1 MAQYKYQAIA
11 KNGKKISGTIE
22 AYGESDAAS
31 RLKQNVNAI
40 LKLSE
45 VKEGGLLSM
54 DLGRNK
60 LNAKAFTVMCSQFA
74 IILKAGMPIARTVRL
89 IAEKTSNKPLREM
102 LEKVAEDVDAGR
114 AISQSFEERGKNL
127 LPATF
132 IETVRA
138 GEASGSLDR
147 SFKVM
152 AEHFDKQTKI
162 RSKVRGALAYPA
174 FVLVLAIAVIVVMMV
189 VVVPKLM
196 EAFAEFGGE
205 LPLPTRM
212 LIAISNF
219 FSQSYLILLA
229 IIVLIFL
236 AYRAY
241 KSTEKGRINLAK
253 LQLKLPVLGNIAE
266 LNAASQFANTMTT
279 LLNAGLPLTKAVSIT
294 AKTLDN
300 YYMSSECAAL
310 APKVEEG
317 HSLGGL
323 MREADFMPGILND
336 MVAVG
341 EETGELEETLGT
353 IAQYYDAELDMAV
366 DGALKKLEPA
376 LLVGLA
382 LLAGF
387 IVIAIYLAMFGMYDV
402 M

>member
-11 KNGKKISGTIE
+11 KDGKKISGTIE
-22 AYGESDAAS
+22 AYGESDAVS
-31 RLKQNVNAI
+31 RLKPNVNVI

-45 VKEGGLLSM
+45 QKEGGLLSM
-54 DLGRNK
+54 GLGGSK
-60 LNAKAFTVMCSQFA
+60 LNAKAFTVMCNQFA
-74 IILKAGMPIARTVRL
+74 IILKAGMPIARTVHL
-89 IAEKTSNKPLREM
+89 IADKTSNKPLKEM

-114 AISQSFEERGKNL
+114 AISQSFDERGKKL

-132 IETVRA
+132 IETIRA

-147 SFKVM
+147 SFAVM
-152 AEHFDKQTKI
+152 AEHFEKQSKI
-162 RSKVRGALAYPA
+162 KGKVKGALAYPV
-174 FVLVLAIAVIVVMMV
+174 FVLILAVAVIVVMMV

-196 EAFAEFGGE
+196 EAFTEFGGE
-205 LPLPTRM
+205 LPLPTRI

-219 FSQSYLILLA
+219 FSQRYLIILA
-229 IIVLIFL
+229 IAALIFI
-236 AYRAY
+236 AHRAY
-241 KSTEKGRINLAK
+241 KSTEEGRINLAK

-279 LLNAGLPLTKAVSIT
+279 LLNAGLPLTKTVAIT

-300 YYMSSECAAL
+300 YYLSTECAAL
-310 APKVEEG
+310 TPRVEEG
-317 HSLGGL
+317 HSLGSL
-323 MREADFMPGILND
+323 MREANFMPGILTD

-341 EETGELEETLGT
+341 EETGELEETLRT

-382 LLAGF
+382 LVAGF
-387 IVIAIYLAMFGMYDV
+387 IVIAIYMAMFGMYDV